1 MGWAI
6 LSWIM
11 ISVLI
16 GWQAHLTKGR
26 TARAWGF
33 LTFVVL
39 VTFQIMFSRASAGV
53 AQDTGGNRNNK
64 ARGIPCD
71 YRDGHQW
78 AINVL
83 DRLEVAENSP
93 PRSVSCSCAFQRGK
107 HQPFNA
113 RARPAGNLASTSLNG
128 FLLSRG

>member
-39 VTFQIMFSRASAGV
+39 VTFQIMFSRAS
-53 AQDTGGNRNNK
+53 TGWHR
-64 ARGIPCD
+64 IPEETEIISQEEF
-71 YRDGHQW
+71 H
-78 AINVL
+78 AIIAIAIGGPLMSLFVW
-83 DRLEVAENSP
+83 RLP
-93 PRSVSCSCAFQRGK
+93 K
-107 HQPFNA
+107 IH
-113 RARPAGNLASTSLNG
+113 RPEQ
-128 FLLSRG
+128 